1 MIEGVD
7 TEFKELDRVKGTLP
21 DSIPKEIVAFANT
34 EGGELYVGIRNDGSV
49 IGVSDPDDVMT
60 RISNV
65 AHDTILPDIMPFI
78 QIRPVE
84 MEGKQVVKTTIAVGT
99 ERPYYLA
106 KEGLKPKGVYVRRG
120 SACIPPAG
128 TLPSDAGSHRVF
140 PWSSPSGPGRRSRRE
155 SSPRP
160 PALRGKLRSP
170 PSRRTWIPPPVR
182 ASEVR
187 RARQLQRPLP

>member
-21 DSIPKEIVAFANT
+21 DSVPKEIVAFANT

-49 IGVSDPDDVMT
+49 VGVSDPDDVMT

-84 MEGKQVVKTTIAVGT
+84 MEGKVG
-99 ERPYYLA
+99 
-106 KEGLKPKGVYVRRG
+106 
-120 SACIPPAG
+120 
-128 TLPSDAGSHRVF
+128 
-140 PWSSPSGPGRRSRRE
+140 
-155 SSPRP
+155 
-160 PALRGKLRSP
+160 
-170 PSRRTWIPPPVR
+170 R
-182 ASEVR
+182 AHV
-187 RARQLQRPLP
+187 